1 VRHALLALAVLAA
14 FAAAGAVRADEPAP
28 ATQQE
33 TLPDEAWA
41 ARLSDATLRR
51 DAALTRLARDEQAL
65 RMARHRKYPRG
76 EALRTVERNVERAR
90 ARLSATE
97 QELPELLEHARRAG
111 VSPAVLG
118 PFEGE
123 SALLLAE

>member
-1 VRHALLALAVLAA
+1 VRRALLALAVLAA
-14 FAAAGAVRADEPAP
+14 FAAAGDVRADDPA
-28 ATQQE
+28 AQQE
-33 TLPDEAWA
+33 SLPDGAWA
-41 ARLSDATLRR
+41 TRLSEATLRR
-51 DAALTRLARDEQAL
+51 DAALMRLARDERTL
-65 RMARHRKYPRG
+65 RTARHRKYPRG
-76 EALRTVERNVERAR
+76 EALRTVERNVEQAR

-111 VSPAVLG
+111 VSAAVLG

>member
-1 VRHALLALAVLAA
+1 MRRALLALAVLAA
-14 FAAAGAVRADEPAP
+14 FAAAGDVRADEPA
-28 ATQQE
+28 AQQE
-33 TLPDEAWA
+33 SLPDGAWA
-41 ARLSDATLRR
+41 TRLSEATLRR

-65 RMARHRKYPRG
+65 RVARHRKYPRG
-76 EALRTVERNVERAR
+76 EALRTVERNVEQAR

-111 VSPAVLG
+111 VSAAVLG

-123 SALLLAE
+123 

>member
-1 VRHALLALAVLAA
+1 MRRTLLAVAVLAA
-14 FAAAGAVRADEPAP
+14 FAAAGAVRAGEP

-33 TLPDEAWA
+33 TLLDEAWA
-41 ARLSDATLRR
+41 ARLSEATLRR
-51 DAALTRLARDEQAL
+51 DAALTRLASDEQAL
-65 RMARHRKYPRG
+65 RVARHRKYPRG
-76 EALRTVERNVERAR
+76 EALRTVERSVERAR

>member
-1 VRHALLALAVLAA
+1 VRRALLALAVLAA
-14 FAAAGAVRADEPAP
+14 FAAAGAVRAGEP

-33 TLPDEAWA
+33 TLLDEAWA
-41 ARLSDATLRR
+41 ARLSEATLRR
-51 DAALTRLARDEQAL
+51 DAALTRLASDEQAL
-65 RMARHRKYPRG
+65 RVARHRKYPRG
-76 EALRTVERNVERAR
+76 EALRTVERSVERAR